1 MHWRLLGA
9 AGLAL
14 AIAAPLVGAT
24 ESPTTPQPKTVG
36 ITTPKAP
43 LRNGCSKLYNRSA
56 FRRVARTVYR
66 SPSHVT
72 RHEKRVI
79 LHVLHCQQTARSERW
94 ARHSLKKWKKRHKV
108 VVEWHYYKTHQL
120 PWCTWGPESGASLP
134 PFHPARYRAV
144 NPSGAGGKYQIM
156 PGTWRANGGSRHPY
170 PPAANAPKLEQER
183 VGHTL
188 YRRSGGSPWVNC

>member
-94 ARHSLKKWKKRHKV
+94 ARHLLKKWKKRHKV
-108 VVEWHYYKTHQL
+108 VVEWHYYKTHPM
-120 PWCTWGPESGASLP
+120 PWCTWGPESGGN
-134 PFHPARYRAV
+134 YRAK
-144 NPSGAGGKYQIM
+144 NPTSTAGGKYQILD
-156 PGTWRANGGSRHPY
+156 GTWYANGGSHGY
-170 PPAANAPKLEQER
+170 PLDHPAAYAPPLEQER